1 MKKICFALA
10 ALAVFAACNK
20 EVPTSSVQGPAEV
33 VFKIENSLDFAV
45 QTRAAAVTSLTT
57 FNVVAE
63 DSDSQSEVWSVATT
77 QSGSNYNTG
86 KYWPSVDGKY
96 AFYAANT
103 TLAYAAGGAT
113 VSPADNELDVVVA
126 YSPYSSANYKNT
138 VALTF
143 EHIYARIGDVTI
155 NAPEGYSI
163 AVSSISTAI
172 SKGGTYN
179 LQSAGWTS
187 KSVEAAQAL
196 VEGANDVY
204 AVPATYDVTVV
215 YTLTKGDFVQ
225 EFTKTGSVTLVQG
238 KVNSISATPVVSSDE
253 EAQDIVFTVTLTP
266 WGSQNHDI
274 SLN

>member
-1 MKKICFALA
+1 MKKIFFALA
-10 ALAVFAACNK
+10 GLAALAACNK
-20 EVPTSSVQGPAEV
+20 EIQTKFVQEPSEV

-45 QTRAAAVTSLTT
+45 QTRAAAVTALST
-57 FNVVAE
+57 FNVIAE
-63 DSDSQSEVWSVATT
+63 DSNVQSEIWSVATT

-103 TLAYAAGGAT
+103 SLTYAADGAT

-155 NAPEGYSI
+155 NAPESYSI
-163 AVSSISTAI
+163 AVSSISTSI

-179 LQSAGWTS
+179 LQAANWTEKSAL
-187 KSVEAAQAL
+187 AAQTLA
-196 VEGANDVY
+196 EGANDVY

-225 EFTKTGSVTLVQG
+225 EFTKTGSVALVQG
-238 KVNSISATPVVSSDE
+238 KVNSISATPSVGSDE

-266 WGSQNHDI
+266 WGAENHDVT
-274 SLN
+274 LN

>member
-1 MKKICFALA
+1 MKKIYFALA

-103 TLAYAAGGAT
+103 TLAYVAGGAT

-187 KSVEAAQAL
+187 KSAEAAQVLA
-196 VEGANDVY
+196 EGANDVY

>member
-1 MKKICFALA
+1 MKKIGFALA

-33 VFKIENSLDFAV
+33 VFKIENSLDFEV

-63 DSDSQSEVWSVATT
+63 DSDSQSEIWSVATT

-143 EHIYARIGDVTI
+143 EHVYARIGDVTI
-155 NAPEGYSI
+155 NAPAGYSI
-163 AVSSISTAI
+163 AVSSISTSI
-172 SKGGTYN
+172 SKGGIYN
-179 LQSAGWTS
+179 LKSASWTS
-187 KSVEAAQAL
+187 KSTAAAQTLA
-196 VEGANDVY
+196 EGANDVY

-215 YTLTKGDFVQ
+215 YTLTKGDFVK

-238 KVNSISATPVVSSDE
+238 KVNSISATPVVGSGE

-266 WGSQNHDI
+266 WGAENHDI
-274 SLN
+274 TLD